1 MKSSILEFVRY
12 LEVEK
17 NASSHTRRGYFND
30 LMEFYNFLIENKKG
44 PIKES
49 TISSYD
55 VRNFLTRLTQ
65 KNKKSTISR
74 KISSLKSFYR
84 FLKRKG
90 YVNLNPTENIKSPK
104 LEQYIPQVISVDDI
118 FRLMELPDRKT
129 FLGSRDGAILEIL
142 YSSGLRVSELVG
154 LNWNMLDLKE
164 CTIIVKGKGKK
175 ERMIPFGI
183 KAKEAILN
191 YKSMYCEFFSK
202 KPFSLA
208 NLPVFIN
215 YRKGRLTTRSV
226 ARILDKYMIKFSNI
240 YHVSP
245 HSLRHSFATHLLE
258 AGANL
263 RDIQEL
269 LGHASL
275 STTQKYTKVS
285 MDYLMEVYD
294 RAHPRARSRT

>member
-1 MKSSILEFVRY
+1 
-12 LEVEK
+12 
-17 NASSHTRRGYFND
+17 
-30 LMEFYNFLIENKKG
+30 
-44 PIKES
+44 
-49 TISSYD
+49 
-55 VRNFLTRLTQ
+55 
-65 KNKKSTISR
+65 
-74 KISSLKSFYR
+74 
-84 FLKRKG
+84 
-90 YVNLNPTENIKSPK
+90 
-104 LEQYIPQVISVDDI
+104 
-118 FRLMELPDRKT
+118 MELPDRKT